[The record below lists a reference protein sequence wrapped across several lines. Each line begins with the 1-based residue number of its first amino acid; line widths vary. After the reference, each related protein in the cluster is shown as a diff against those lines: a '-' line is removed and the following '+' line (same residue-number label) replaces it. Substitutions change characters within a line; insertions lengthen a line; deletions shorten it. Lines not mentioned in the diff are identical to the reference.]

1 MNPAERGLLSLLG
14 GVATG
19 VHVLVAIAV
28 LVLGLVLVR
37 PVNQNAG
44 LVFAGAGG
52 VRLVGLG
59 LDFIVDML
67 MAKSDFDSIMLWSA
81 LGSVIWL
88 GTGTVFFG
96 GIAFGAYKLAETR
109 QPQQKGGGAWAG

>member
-1 MNPAERGLLSLLG
+1 MNPAERGLLSVLG

-44 LVFAGAGG
+44 LIFAGAGG
-52 VRLVGLG
+52 VRLFGLG
-59 LDFIVDML
+59 LDLILDAMTVTPD
-67 MAKSDFDSIMLWSA
+67 AIMTMHA
-81 LGSVIWL
+81 IGTVIWL

-96 GIAFGAYKLAETR
+96 GIAFGSYKLAETR
-109 QPQQKGGGAWAG
+109 QQKGGGAWAG

>member
-1 MNPAERGLLSLLG
+1 MDPAERGLLTMIG
-14 GVATG
+14 GLATG

-52 VRLVGLG
+52 VRLFGLV
-59 LDFIVDML
+59 LDFILDAMTVK
-67 MAKSDFDSIMLWSA
+67 ADSIMTLHVI
-81 LGSVIWL
+81 GTVIWL

-96 GIAFGAYKLAETR
+96 GIAFGSYKLAETR
-109 QPQQKGGGAWAG
+109 QQKGGGAWAG